1 MTISKDTEEILQFLD
16 YTTNDNLRKR
26 NDLGIILE
34 LSATYG
40 EVDVLNDIIFSATS
54 LWKIHKT
61 IQRAGEVNEGIEKLK
76 TESVNQADFLKS
88 KLNTLIGDENPD
100 ISERFDEVYFQKTA
114 GAFYNLIDI
123 AHDLAELKKIQ
134 LDKKNK
140 NSSVS

>member
-1 MTISKDTEEILQFLD
+1 MKISKDTEEILQFLD
-16 YTTNDNLRKR
+16 YTTNENLRKR
-26 NDLGIILE
+26 EDLGTILE

-40 EVDVLNDIIFSATS
+40 EVDALNDIIFSASS

-88 KLNTLIGDENPD
+88 KLNTLIGEENPD
-100 ISERFDEVYFQKTA
+100 ISERFEEVYFQNTA

-134 LDKKNK
+134 INKKNASA
-140 NSSVS
+140 SS